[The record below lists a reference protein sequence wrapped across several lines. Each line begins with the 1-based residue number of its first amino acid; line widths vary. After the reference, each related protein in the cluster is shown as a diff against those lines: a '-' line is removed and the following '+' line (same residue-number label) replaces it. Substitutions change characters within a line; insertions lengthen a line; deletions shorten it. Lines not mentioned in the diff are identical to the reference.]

1 MGYTGTNSA
10 CQPTRLEVL
19 SSTHVN
25 ATDRRKIHFVFT
37 GPSHMNLFID
47 AKKSTLTSWYVLV
60 LVTAGIQDRDQDL
73 GVLMG
78 SPFVHVFDRSMGN
91 GISGPVVEAEDA
103 YILQFCSGTVPSNYH
118 FWIEAE
124 SNKSIDVVFVAHYL
138 ELITPEMT
146 EFLDALPSW
155 TVVSAFA
162 STWTKL
168 QI

>member
-19 SSTHVN
+19 SSTYVN

-103 YILQFCSGTVPSNYH
+103 YILQFCSGTVRPTTTFGSRPSRTNRLM
-118 FWIEAE
+118 
-124 SNKSIDVVFVAHYL
+124 S
-138 ELITPEMT
+138 
-146 EFLDALPSW
+146 FLWLTTSSSLLPR
-155 TVVSAFA
+155 
-162 STWTKL
+162 
-168 QI
+168 